1 MTARTSERVG
11 MLDEIRGFAI
21 VCMVVY
27 HLMFD
32 LSYFYE
38 IKVPIFMDGWFG
50 IVRDFFAGTFIFIS
64 GIACRYSQNNLKRG
78 VQCFFLGMVMTFVT
92 AFVTPEAPVYFG
104 ILHLLG
110 VCMMIYGLC
119 EKFVDCVPPS
129 AAITACAVLFSVTH
143 GVAQRYLG
151 FTKSISLRIPDE
163 IYSAELLFPFGF
175 IKYGFASVDFF
186 PLLPWF
192 FVFAAGAYTGVYI
205 RQKKFPTWFYNCHEP
220 FFGFAGR
227 HSLWIY
233 LLHQPVLA
241 LVLTAVTGQGLF

>member
-1 MTARTSERVG
+1 MKVRTSERVG

-32 LSYFYE
+32 LSYFYG
-38 IKVPIFMDGWFG
+38 IKVPVFMDDWFG

-64 GIACRYSQNNLKRG
+64 GIACRYSKNNLKRG
-78 VQCFFLGMVMTFVT
+78 VQCFFLGMIMTFVT
-92 AFVTPEAPVYFG
+92 AFVTPEAPIYFG

-110 VCMMIYGLC
+110 VCMMIFGLC
-119 EKFVDCVPPS
+119 ENFADKIAPPYAMGAS
-129 AAITACAVLFSVTH
+129 ALLFWLTH
-143 GVAQRYLG
+143 GVTERYLG
-151 FTKSISLRIPDE
+151 FAKGFSLKIPDE
-163 IYSAELLFPFGF
+163 IYSAGLLFPFGF

-192 FVFAAGAYTGVYI
+192 FVFAAGAYVGVYV
-205 RQKKFPTWFYNCHEP
+205 KGNKFPIWFYKCHEP
-220 FFGFAGR
+220 FFAFAGR

-241 LVLTAVTGQGLF
+241 LFLAIITGKTLF